1 MEDEE
6 KHFLH
11 LKNLLEQFAKQE
23 NVEIGIEWFKNGY
36 QFLENSNTLY
46 AVVIFDI
53 QIEGI
58 DGLETAK
65 RFCKVNNV
73 SSIIFIT
80 SLAQYAQQGY
90 EVDAIS
96 YLLKPVSYGR
106 FALIF
111 GKALSYYLVK
121 EKCDFIIEIPGGV

>member
-46 AVVIFDI
+46 AVVI
-53 QIEGI
+53 
-58 DGLETAK
+58 
-65 RFCKVNNV
+65 
-73 SSIIFIT
+73 
-80 SLAQYAQQGY
+80 
-90 EVDAIS
+90 
-96 YLLKPVSYGR
+96 
-106 FALIF
+106 LIF
-111 GKALSYYLVK
+111 KLK
-121 EKCDFIIEIPGGV
+121 EEYSDLT